1 MSRRRD
7 ATDVAAA
14 GGVFLR
20 LGDLVVRWPLLVI
33 GFWIA
38 LAAVLSLALP
48 PLTVIAGDR
57 QSAALP
63 NNAPALVTGREMAE
77 AFHETEPTSMMLTV
91 LTDEKGLGPA
101 DEKTYRTLVDKLRH
115 DTRDVHGLQDFLSTP
130 PLREVLQSKD
140 NKAWNLPIN
149 LNGELGSPQ
158 ARSAYKH
165 AADLVRQT
173 VAGSTLSAN
182 LTGPAATVADM
193 NKTAEGDLHLIEIG
207 TAVLV
212 LLILLIVYRNPVTML
227 VPLITIGISLAVA
240 QGVLAALAQ
249 LGLGVMSETIVFMT
263 AVMVGAGTDYAVFL
277 LSRYHDYVRLGVDS
291 DQALKRALASI
302 GKVIAAS
309 AATVAVTC
317 LAMIFSR
324 LPAFATVGPAISISI
339 AVAFVAAVS
348 LLPAI
353 LVLAGRRGLIRPRR
367 DLTDRFWRRSGIRIA
382 RRPKTHLV
390 ASVIA
395 LIMLASCA
403 SAARFNYDDRK
414 TLPGSADSAVGYD
427 ALDRHFSSNTL
438 LPQFL
443 FVQSPHDLR
452 NPQALADLE
461 QMAQRVSQVPGVEMV
476 RGITRP
482 TGESLEQA
490 RATYQAGEVG
500 SKLGD
505 ASKQITDHKDDLNM
519 LTGGADQLANA
530 LGDVRGQVGQALG
543 TVGVLV
549 DALSSMTHRVGG
561 EKMLK
566 DLDNAAQLITS
577 MHGLGDAIGV
587 NFANFTDS
595 FDWVGP
601 VLQGLNASPVCNV
614 NPSCIDSRVQLQRLV
629 TARNDGTFDKI
640 ADLGR
645 QLRSAQPT
653 QSLDSTVTG
662 LRSALGTATNALQFL
677 GGGLRNRLT
686 TLQQGVDAL
695 ADGSR
700 KLADG
705 VKLLADQVKQMGGGL
720 SQASGF
726 LLAMKDDA
734 KQPSMAGFYV
744 PPQAFARDEFKQA
757 AGAFISPDGHATRYL
772 VQTKLNPFST
782 AAMDQV
788 DSITNAARG
797 SQPNTKLADANISM
811 TGFSVGLRDTRDYY
825 NHDIQFFVLA
835 TIIIVLLVLI
845 VLLRAIVAALYL
857 ICSVIISYLSALG
870 IGVIV
875 FQFILGQELHWS
887 VPGLTFILLV
897 AMGADYNLLLISR
910 IRDESKYGVRL
921 SVIRTVRST
930 GGVITSAG
938 VIFAASMF
946 GLMFAGISTMVQVG
960 FVIGMGILLDTFLVR
975 TITVPAI
982 AVIIGQA
989 NWWPY
994 QWWPRLFTPVR
1005 RRRRK
1010 PTALVTD
1017 VAIRGEQTHVT
1028 LPPPVIERHRD
1039 KPLVPRPVPLVAR
1052 NGVPKPS
1059 VNNGLET
1066 APAGP
1071 VTANGK
1077 QPAEATRQQ
1086 PPETGRHRAKTNG
1099 HEPGKSPPVHPS
1111 SEDHRVDKPQWIG
1124 RWPGS
1129 DATVETNGR
1138 HPIGGNGKQPVETNG
1153 KRPAGTTRNRPADT
1167 NGHHLAAPN
1176 GHEPV
1181 KRPCVDQSYADDRVD
1196 EPQWIG
1202 RWPCTDW
1209 TFPASA
1215 DNGQQ
1220 PIRTGLE
1227 TPKAGQMTGNG
1238 EPPAERRQATTAT
1251 ETSPERTFAG
1261 ATHDDVQG

>member
-1 MSRRRD
+1 LSRRRD

-14 GGVFLR
+14 GGVFQR
-20 LGDLVVRWPLLVI
+20 LGDLVVRWPLVVI

-38 LAAVLSLALP
+38 LAAVLLLMLP
-48 PLTVIAGDR
+48 PLTVIAGER

-63 NNAPALVTGREMAE
+63 NNAPVLVTGREMAE
-77 AFHETEPTSMMLTV
+77 AFHETEPTSMLLAV

-101 DEKTYRTLVDKLRH
+101 DEKTYRTLVDKLRQ
-115 DTRDVHGLQDFLSTP
+115 DTRDIHSLQDFLSTP

-149 LNGELGSPQ
+149 LNGEIGSPE
-158 ARSAYKH
+158 ARSAYKR
-165 AADLVRQT
+165 AADLVKQT

-240 QGVLAALAQ
+240 QGVLAALAE

-353 LVLAGRRGLIRPRR
+353 LVLAGRRGWIRPRR

-395 LIMLASCA
+395 LILLASCA
-403 SAARFNYDDRK
+403 SVARFNYDDRK
-414 TLPGSADSAVGYD
+414 TLPGSADSAVGYA

-461 QMAQRVSQVPGVEMV
+461 QMAQRVSQVPGVAMV

-505 ASKQITDHKDDLNM
+505 ASKQITNHNDDLNM

-601 VLQGLNASPVCNV
+601 VLGGLNASPVCSAD
-614 NPSCIDSRVQLQRLV
+614 PSCSDSRVQLQRLV

-640 ADLGR
+640 ANLGR

-653 QSLDSTVTG
+653 QSLDSMVTG
-662 LRSALGTATNALQFL
+662 LRSALATATNALKSL
-677 GGGLRNRLT
+677 GGGLRDRLT
-686 TLQQGVDAL
+686 TLQHGADAL

-705 VKLLADQVKQMGGGL
+705 VQLLVDQVRQMGGGL

-726 LLAMKDDA
+726 LLAMKSDA

-744 PPQAFARDEFKQA
+744 PPEAFTRDEFKQA

-788 DSITNAARG
+788 NSITNAARG

-825 NHDIQFFVLA
+825 NHDIRFFVLA

-857 ICSVIISYLSALG
+857 ICSVMISYLSALG
-870 IGVIV
+870 IGVVV

-910 IRDESKYGVRL
+910 IRDESRYGVRL

-994 QWWPRLFTPVR
+994 QWWPRLLTPIR

-1010 PTALVTD
+1010 PTPHHLVTD
-1017 VAIRGEQTHVT
+1017 VAIHGEQTHVT
-1028 LPPPVIERHRD
+1028 LPPTVTERHRD
-1039 KPLVPRPVPLVAR
+1039 RHLVPRPIPPVGR
-1052 NGVPKPS
+1052 NGVPKPP
-1059 VNNGLET
+1059 VTNGLET

-1071 VTANGK
+1071 MTANGK
-1077 QPAEATRQQ
+1077 QPADATRQQ
-1086 PPETGRHRAKTNG
+1086 PAETIGRHRAETNG
-1099 HEPGKSPPVHPS
+1099 HQPGKSPPMHPS
-1111 SEDHRVDKPQWIG
+1111 SADHLVDKPRWIG
-1124 RWPGS
+1124 CWPGS
-1129 DATVETNGR
+1129 DATVETNGQ
-1138 HPIGGNGKQPVETNG
+1138 HPTGTNG
-1153 KRPAGTTRNRPADT
+1153 KRPAGTTRNLPTGT

-1181 KRPCVDQSYADDRVD
+1181 KTPSVDSSCEDDRVD
-1196 EPQWIG
+1196 DPQWIG
-1202 RWPCTDW
+1202 RWPATDW
-1209 TFPASA
+1209 TFPVGV
-1215 DNGQQ
+1215 DNGRQ
-1220 PIRTGLE
+1220 PSTNRLE
-1227 TPKAGQMTGNG
+1227 TGRSA
-1238 EPPAERRQATTAT
+1238 R
-1251 ETSPERTFAG
+1251 
-1261 ATHDDVQG
+1261 

>member
-1 MSRRRD
+1 LSRRRD
-7 ATDVAAA
+7 AIDVAEA
-14 GGVFLR
+14 GGIFLR
-20 LGDLVVRWPLLVI
+20 LGDLVVRWPLAVI

-38 LAAVLSLALP
+38 LAAVLSLTLP
-48 PLTVIAGDR
+48 SLTVIAGDR
-57 QSAALP
+57 VSAALP

-77 AFHETEPTSMMLTV
+77 AFHETAPTSMMLAV

-101 DEKTYRTLVDKLRH
+101 DEKTYRTLVDKLRK
-115 DTRDVHGLQDFLSTP
+115 DTRDINSLQDFLSTP

-149 LNGELGSPQ
+149 LNGELGSPE

-165 AADLVRQT
+165 AADLVKQT
-173 VAGSTLSAN
+173 VAGATLSAN

-193 NKTAEGDLHLIEIG
+193 NKTAEGDLQLIEIG
-207 TAVLV
+207 TALMV

-227 VPLITIGISLAVA
+227 VPLVTIGISLAVA
-240 QGVLAALAQ
+240 QGVLAALAL

-317 LAMIFSR
+317 LAMVFSR
-324 LPAFATVGPAISISI
+324 LPAFTTVGPAISISI

-353 LVLAGRRGLIRPRR
+353 LVLAGRRGWIRPRR
-367 DLTDRFWRRSGIRIA
+367 DLTNRFWRRSGIRIA

-403 SAARFNYDDRK
+403 GVARFNYDDRK
-414 TLPGSADSAVGYD
+414 TLPGSVDSAVGY
-427 ALDRHFSSNTL
+427 AVLDRHFSSNTL

-443 FVQSPHDLR
+443 FIQSPRDLR
-452 NPQALADLE
+452 NSQALADLE
-461 QMAQRVSQVPGVEMV
+461 QMAQRVSQVPGVAMV

-505 ASKQITDHKDDLNM
+505 ASKQITNHNDDLKL

-549 DALSSMTHRVGG
+549 DALTSMTHRVGG
-561 EKMLK
+561 AKMLK
-566 DLDNAAQLITS
+566 DLDNAAQLMTS
-577 MHGLGDAIGV
+577 MHALGDAIGV

-601 VLQGLNASPVCNV
+601 VLEGLNASPVCTAD
-614 NPSCIDSRVQLQRLV
+614 PSCSDSRVQLQHLV
-629 TARNDGTFDKI
+629 SARNDGTFDKI
-640 ADLGR
+640 ANLGR

-677 GGGLRNRLT
+677 GGGLRDRLT
-686 TLQQGVDAL
+686 TLQRGTDAL
-695 ADGSR
+695 ANGSR

-705 VKLLADQVKQMGGGL
+705 VQLLVDQVKDMGGGL

-726 LLAMKDDA
+726 LLAMKYDA

-744 PPQAFARDEFKQA
+744 PPEAFSREEFKQA
-757 AGAFISPDGHATRYL
+757 AAAFISPDGHATRYL

-788 DSITNAARG
+788 NSITNAARG

-811 TGFSVGLRDTRDYY
+811 TGFSVGLRDTREYY
-825 NHDIQFFVLA
+825 NHDIRFFVLA
-835 TIIIVLLVLI
+835 TIIIVLLVLV

-910 IRDESKYGVRL
+910 IRDESKYGMRL

-989 NWWPY
+989 NWWPH
-994 QWWPRLFTPVR
+994 QW
-1005 RRRRK
+1005 
-1010 PTALVTD
+1010 
-1017 VAIRGEQTHVT
+1017 
-1028 LPPPVIERHRD
+1028 
-1039 KPLVPRPVPLVAR
+1039 
-1052 NGVPKPS
+1052 
-1059 VNNGLET
+1059 
-1066 APAGP
+1066 
-1071 VTANGK
+1071 
-1077 QPAEATRQQ
+1077 
-1086 PPETGRHRAKTNG
+1086 
-1099 HEPGKSPPVHPS
+1099 
-1111 SEDHRVDKPQWIG
+1111 
-1124 RWPGS
+1124 
-1129 DATVETNGR
+1129 
-1138 HPIGGNGKQPVETNG
+1138 
-1153 KRPAGTTRNRPADT
+1153 
-1167 NGHHLAAPN
+1167 
-1176 GHEPV
+1176 
-1181 KRPCVDQSYADDRVD
+1181 
-1196 EPQWIG
+1196 
-1202 RWPCTDW
+1202 
-1209 TFPASA
+1209 
-1215 DNGQQ
+1215 
-1220 PIRTGLE
+1220 
-1227 TPKAGQMTGNG
+1227 
-1238 EPPAERRQATTAT
+1238 
-1251 ETSPERTFAG
+1251 
-1261 ATHDDVQG
+1261 

>member
-1 MSRRRD
+1 M
-7 ATDVAAA
+7 
-14 GGVFLR
+14 FQR
-20 LGDLVVRWPLLVI
+20 LGDLVVRWPLAVI

-38 LAAVLSLALP
+38 LAAVLSLTLP
-48 PLTVIAGDR
+48 PLTVVAAQR
-57 QSAALP
+57 QSALLP
-63 NNAPALVTGREMAE
+63 NNAPVMVTGREMAK
-77 AFHETEPTSMMLTV
+77 AFHERESASLLSVV

-101 DEKTYRTLVDKLRH
+101 DEATYRTLVDKLRL
-115 DTRDVHGLQDFLSTP
+115 DTRDVESVQDFLRTP
-130 PLREVLQSKD
+130 PVREVLQSKD

-149 LNGELGSPQ
+149 LTGDMGSPQ
-158 ARSAYKH
+158 ARSAYEH
-165 AADLVRQT
+165 VTDLVKQT
-173 VAGSTLSAN
+173 VAGSTLIAN
-182 LTGPAATVADM
+182 VTGPEATIADA
-193 NKTAEGDLHLIEIG
+193 TEIGERDLHLVESG

-227 VPLITIGISLAVA
+227 VPLITIGITLATAQGAVA
-240 QGVLAALAQ
+240 GFAQ
-249 LGLGVMSETIVFMT
+249 LGLGVTSETIVLMS

-277 LSRYHDYVRLGVDS
+277 LSRYHDYVRLGADS
-291 DQALKRALASI
+291 DQAVKRALASI

-309 AATVAVTC
+309 AATVAVTF

-324 LPAFATVGPAISISI
+324 LPVFSTVGPAISISI
-339 AVAFVAAVS
+339 GVAFIAAVS

-353 LVLAGRRGLIRPRR
+353 LVLAGRRGLIKPRR
-367 DLTDRFWRRSGIRIA
+367 DLTNRFWRRTGVRIV

-390 ASVIA
+390 AS
-395 LIMLASCA
+395 LIVLIVLASCA
-403 SAARFNYDDRK
+403 SLARYNYEDRK
-414 TLPGSADSAVGYD
+414 TLPGSAESAVGY
-427 ALDRHFSSNTL
+427 AAMNRHFSSSTL

-461 QMAQRVSQVPGVEMV
+461 QMAQRVSQVAGVELV

-505 ASKQITDHKDDLNM
+505 ASKQITNHNDDLNM

-601 VLQGLNASPVCNV
+601 VLQGLNASPVCNAD
-614 NPSCIDSRVQLQRLV
+614 PSCSDSRVQLQRLV

-686 TLQQGVDAL
+686 TLQHGVDAL

-705 VKLLADQVKQMGGGL
+705 VQLLADQVKQMGGGL

-726 LLAMKDDA
+726 LLAMKDGA

-744 PPQAFARDEFKQA
+744 PPQAFDRDEFKQA

-797 SQPNTKLADANISM
+797 SQPNT
-811 TGFSVGLRDTRDYY
+811 
-825 NHDIQFFVLA
+825 
-835 TIIIVLLVLI
+835 
-845 VLLRAIVAALYL
+845 
-857 ICSVIISYLSALG
+857 
-870 IGVIV
+870 
-875 FQFILGQELHWS
+875 E
-887 VPGLTFILLV
+887 
-897 AMGADYNLLLISR
+897 
-910 IRDESKYGVRL
+910 
-921 SVIRTVRST
+921 T
-930 GGVITSAG
+930 GGRQDIDGGTLRWSAG
-938 VIFAASMF
+938 HA
-946 GLMFAGISTMVQVG
+946 
-960 FVIGMGILLDTFLVR
+960 
-975 TITVPAI
+975 
-982 AVIIGQA
+982 
-989 NWWPY
+989 
-994 QWWPRLFTPVR
+994 
-1005 RRRRK
+1005 
-1010 PTALVTD
+1010 
-1017 VAIRGEQTHVT
+1017 
-1028 LPPPVIERHRD
+1028 
-1039 KPLVPRPVPLVAR
+1039 
-1052 NGVPKPS
+1052 
-1059 VNNGLET
+1059 
-1066 APAGP
+1066 
-1071 VTANGK
+1071 
-1077 QPAEATRQQ
+1077 
-1086 PPETGRHRAKTNG
+1086 
-1099 HEPGKSPPVHPS
+1099 
-1111 SEDHRVDKPQWIG
+1111 
-1124 RWPGS
+1124 
-1129 DATVETNGR
+1129 
-1138 HPIGGNGKQPVETNG
+1138 
-1153 KRPAGTTRNRPADT
+1153 
-1167 NGHHLAAPN
+1167 
-1176 GHEPV
+1176 
-1181 KRPCVDQSYADDRVD
+1181 
-1196 EPQWIG
+1196 
-1202 RWPCTDW
+1202 
-1209 TFPASA
+1209 
-1215 DNGQQ
+1215 
-1220 PIRTGLE
+1220 
-1227 TPKAGQMTGNG
+1227 
-1238 EPPAERRQATTAT
+1238 
-1251 ETSPERTFAG
+1251 
-1261 ATHDDVQG
+1261 

>member
-1 MSRRRD
+1 
-7 ATDVAAA
+7 
-14 GGVFLR
+14 
-20 LGDLVVRWPLLVI
+20 LVVRWPLVII

-38 LAAVLSLALP
+38 LAAALSLALP
-48 PLTVIAGDR
+48 PLIVVAAQR
-57 QSAALP
+57 QSALLP
-63 NNAPALVTGREMAE
+63 NDAPVMVTSREMTK
-77 AFHETEPTSMMLTV
+77 AFHERESASLLSVV

-101 DEKTYRTLVDKLRH
+101 DEATYRTLVDKLRQN
-115 DTRDVHGLQDFLSTP
+115 TRDVETVQDFLSTP

-149 LNGELGSPQ
+149 LTGDMGSPQ
-158 ARSAYKH
+158 ARSAYEH
-165 AADLVRQT
+165 VTDLVKQT
-173 VAGSTLSAN
+173 VAGSTLTAN
-182 LTGPAATVADM
+182 VTGPEATIADA
-193 NKTAEGDLHLIEIG
+193 TEIGERDLHLIESG

-227 VPLITIGISLAVA
+227 VPLIMIGISLATA
-240 QGVLAALAQ
+240 QGVVAGFAQ
-249 LGLGVMSETIVFMT
+249 LGLPVTSETIVLMS

-277 LSRYHDYVRLGVDS
+277 ISRYHDYVRLGADS
-291 DQALKRALASI
+291 DQAVKRALTSI

-309 AATVAVTC
+309 AATVAVTF
-317 LAMIFSR
+317 LAMIFAR
-324 LPAFATVGPAISISI
+324 LAVFSTVGPAISISI
-339 AVAFVAAVS
+339 AVAFLAAVS

-353 LVLAGRRGLIRPRR
+353 LVLAGRRGWIRPRR
-367 DLTDRFWRRSGIRIA
+367 DLTNRFWRRTGIRIV

-390 ASVIA
+390 AS
-395 LIMLASCA
+395 LIVLILLASCA
-403 SAARFNYDDRK
+403 SLARYNYEDPK
-414 TLPGSADSAVGYD
+414 TLPGSAESAVGY
-427 ALDRHFSSNTL
+427 AAMDRHFTSSTL

-461 QMAQRVSQVPGVEMV
+461 QMAQRVSQVPGVAMV

-482 TGESLEQA
+482 TGESPEQA

-500 SKLGD
+500 NKLGD
-505 ASKQITDHKDDLNM
+505 ASKQITNHNDDLNM

-549 DALSSMTHRVGG
+549 DALSSMLHQVGG
-561 EKMLK
+561 KKMLK

-601 VLQGLNASPVCNV
+601 VLQGLNASPVCNA
-614 NPSCIDSRVQLQRLV
+614 NPSCSDSRVQLQRLI

-686 TLQQGVDAL
+686 TLQHGVDAL

-705 VKLLADQVKQMGGGL
+705 VQLLVDQVKQMGGGL
-720 SQASGF
+720 SEASAF
-726 LLAMKDDA
+726 LLAMKHDA
-734 KQPSMAGFYV
+734 KKPSMAGFYV
-744 PPQAFARDEFKQA
+744 PPQVLTTDDFKQA

-788 DSITNAARG
+788 NSITNAARG
-797 SQPNTKLADANISM
+797 AQPNTALADAKISM
-811 TGFSVGLRDTRDYY
+811 AGLSVGLRDTRDYY
-825 NHDIQFFVLA
+825 NHDIRFFVLA
-835 TIIIVLLVLI
+835 TIMIVMLILI

-857 ICSVIISYLSALG
+857 ICSVVISYLSALG

-910 IRDESKYGVRL
+910 IRDESPHGVRL
-921 SVIRTVRST
+921 GVIRTVAST

-938 VIFAASMF
+938 LIFAASMF
-946 GLMFAGISTMVQVG
+946 GLLLASISTMAQVG

-982 AVIIGQA
+982 AVAVGQA
-989 NWWPY
+989 NWWPN
-994 QWWPRLFTPVR
+994 QWWPRLLTPVR
-1005 RRRRK
+1005 RSRRK
-1010 PTALVTD
+1010 STPHHLVTD
-1017 VAIRGEQTHVT
+1017 VAIRDEHTHVT
-1028 LPPPVIERHRD
+1028 LSPTVTERHRHRGRRSHRH
-1039 KPLVPRPVPLVAR
+1039 LVPQPVPLVGR
-1052 NGVPKPS
+1052 NGVPKPP
-1059 VNNGLET
+1059 VNNGRET
-1066 APAGP
+1066 ARAGP
-1071 VTANGK
+1071 MTANGK
-1077 QPAEATRQQ
+1077 PPADATRQQ
-1086 PPETGRHRAKTNG
+1086 PAETNGRHRAETNG

-1111 SEDHRVDKPQWIG
+1111 SEDDRVDKARSLG
-1124 RWPGS
+1124 CWPGS
-1129 DATVETNGR
+1129 DATVETNGQ
-1138 HPIGGNGKQPVETNG
+1138 HPTGTNGKQPVETNG
-1153 KRPAGTTRNRPADT
+1153 KRPAGTTRNLPADT

-1181 KRPCVDQSYADDRVD
+1181 KTPSVDPPCEDDRVD

-1202 RWPCTDW
+1202 RWPTTDS
-1209 TFPASA
+1209 TFPVGA

-1220 PIRTGLE
+1220 PSTNRLE
-1227 TPKAGQMTGNG
+1227 TAEVGQMTANG
-1238 EPPAERRQATTAT
+1238 EHPVERRQATTAT
-1251 ETSPERTFAG
+1251 QTSPERTFRRSKA
-1261 ATHDDVQG
+1261 